1 MANRIGQSE
10 VKSLP
15 NTNWALLNCQSFLM
29 LYKSGKI
36 LPNLVSLLL
45 WQKALKEEHI
55 LVNRAAFK
63 RRFPNRKLPESLFFK
78 MCHSWPLFIYFS
90 FFQQGGGTS
99 RLPPPHFLSP
109 LFPTP
114 VRILGSN
121 RAITGATLEVIP
133 WHNNY
138 FCYNILPPMSAFE
151 PRISGI
157 GSDSS
162 ANWATTKKS
171 RQKNHWI
178 VETSSGLSKSGL
190 RFSFTLWGSWFMS
203 FEPSASLY
211 MRILWA
217 ISEGIITHT
226 HSTSTCSVS

>member
-1 MANRIGQSE
+1 MAKFCQIWSHCFYDKRHWRKNTFWSTGRRLSDVFRIENCRRVCFLKCAILGLFLFTFRFFNR
-10 VKSLP
+10 
-15 NTNWALLNCQSFLM
+15 
-29 LYKSGKI
+29 
-36 LPNLVSLLL
+36 
-45 WQKALKEEHI
+45 
-55 LVNRAAFK
+55 
-63 RRFPNRKLPESLFFK
+63 
-78 MCHSWPLFIYFS
+78 
-90 FFQQGGGTS
+90 GGGTS